1 MPRHP
6 FPALL
11 ALLRRLALFTA
22 LWWILAEGR
31 WNEPWVI
38 SAVIL
43 TSLAASLFVWPAG
56 AWRWRPLAVLAFV
69 PWFLWQS
76 LAGGFDV
83 ARRAMQPRPALRPRV
98 VAMEIDLPEN
108 AACLFA
114 WILSLLPGTAC
125 VHIEGRHFRVHLLD
139 ETALPKVEDLRCRI
153 AGLLRGPDTGASH
166 DLPMARQT

>member
-6 FPALL
+6 FP

-31 WNEPWVI
+31 WSEPWVI
-38 SAVIL
+38 VLVIL
-43 TSLAASLFVWPAG
+43 ASVAASWFVWPTG

-83 ARRAMQPRPALRPRV
+83 ARRAMQPRPALQPRV

-108 AACLFA
+108 AASLFA

-125 VHIEGRHFRVHLLD
+125 VHIEGRHFRIHLLD
-139 ETALPKVEDLRCRI
+139 ETSLPKVEDLRRRI
-153 AGLLRGPDTGASH
+153 ARLLRGSISQVQPQ
-166 DLPMARQT
+166 LP